1 MNEDITNELK
11 PLLGNVIEGID
22 ASELE
27 HLDQKLKEEGVQ
39 DEDDDEESD
48 SDEDEEDIPEWTK
61 REIFVTSLSFIVGEL
76 YYLWKIHIS
85 LGLWHFYLISWHIL
99 HPSAFLSIGNILFTP
114 FEFLLSINPKI
125 FNAFNLLGIFIP
137 MYSAYQEQKVTEA
150 KGKKNNFDVCRQ
162 TNWVTNRLTWYGC
175 YS

>member
-85 LGLWHFYLISWHIL
+85 LGL
-99 HPSAFLSIGNILFTP
+99 
-114 FEFLLSINPKI
+114 
-125 FNAFNLLGIFIP
+125 
-137 MYSAYQEQKVTEA
+137 
-150 KGKKNNFDVCRQ
+150 
-162 TNWVTNRLTWYGC
+162 
-175 YS
+175 